1 MYALANCTASILRDS
16 VADDVDGYGD
26 EVNTQSTVTSG
37 VLAQITERGRT
48 VQDPNSMTPRTVR
61 DVRGIV
67 PSGTA
72 IRQGDQ
78 LRDDTNS
85 RTYYVVEVIRPGNL
99 GITRDLEL
107 QLRAVD

>member
-1 MYALANCTASILRDS
+1 MYALANCTASILRGTTE
-16 VADDVDGYGD
+16 DDFGQQVDN
-26 EVNTQSTVTSG
+26 NTVVTSE
-37 VLAQITERGRT
+37 VLAQITESGRS
-48 VQDPNSMTPRTVR
+48 VQDPNSLTPRTVR

-85 RTYYVVEVIRPGNL
+85 RTYLVIEVIRPGNL
-99 GITRDLEL
+99 GVTRDITL
-107 QLRAVD
+107 QLRQVD